1 LVITVKRAVKGN
13 HRIYIYNISFPHMS
27 RSYVGDHLKR
37 VVTPAEHDVTKQK
50 SKKLKKERVMKFD
63 TVFYGHDT
71 ADSDGSG
78 T

>member
-1 LVITVKRAVKGN
+1 
-13 HRIYIYNISFPHMS
+13 MS